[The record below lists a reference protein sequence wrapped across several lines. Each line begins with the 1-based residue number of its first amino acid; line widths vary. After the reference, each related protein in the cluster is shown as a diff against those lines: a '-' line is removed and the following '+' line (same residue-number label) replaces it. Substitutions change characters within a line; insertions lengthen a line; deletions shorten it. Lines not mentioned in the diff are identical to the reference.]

1 MNVLL
6 INGSPHE
13 KGCTYTALSLIAGE
27 LNAAGI
33 DTEILNVG
41 TKPVGGC
48 IGCGGC
54 AAGKGC
60 VFWGRGQTRPSQKG
74 QDRRRLRLRHPVH
87 YASAS
92 GNMTSFLDRLSYAG
106 GKYLA
111 YKPAAICCSAR
122 RAGTTTTLDQLVK
135 YPEFFHMP
143 LVSGS
148 YWPMVHGSNP
158 EQVLQDQ
165 EGCAVMR
172 ELGRNMAWLLRCIEA
187 GKAAGIS
194 HPENPRRPMTK
205 FYKIN
210 AFFSFTTLW

>member
-1 MNVLL
+1 MCIRDSGGQHKACL
-6 INGSPHE
+6 
-13 KGCTYTALSLIAGE
+13 ALAQDD
-27 LNAAGI
+27 AAGI

-60 VFWGRGQTRPSQKG
+60 VFGGVVNEAIEKAKTADAFVFG
-74 QDRRRLRLRHPVH
+74 TPVH

-148 YWPMVHGSNP
+148 YWPMVCRI
-158 EQVLQDQ
+158 VLGGDFSDI
-165 EGCAVMR
+165 VTRWHPM
-172 ELGRNMAWLLRCIEA
+172 GR
-187 GKAAGIS
+187 
-194 HPENPRRPMTK
+194 
-205 FYKIN
+205 
-210 AFFSFTTLW
+210 

>member
-1 MNVLL
+1 MHVLL

-13 KGCTYTALSLIAGE
+13 KGCTYTALSLVAGE

-33 DTEILNVG
+33 TTEILNVG

-54 AAGKGC
+54 AKGNGC
-60 VFWGRGQTRPSQKG
+60 VFGGVVNEAIEKARTADAFVFGT
-74 QDRRRLRLRHPVH
+74 PVH

-92 GNMTSFLDRLSYAG
+92 GNMTSFLDRLAYAG

-111 YKPAAICCSAR
+111 YKPAAICASAR
-122 RAGTTTTLDQLVK
+122 RAGTTATLDQLVK

-143 LVSGS
+143 LV
-148 YWPMVHGSNP
+148 HGSNP
-158 EQVLQDQ
+158 EQVLQDE
-165 EGCAVMR
+165 EGCAVMK
-172 ELGRNMAWLLRCIEA
+172 ELGRNMAWLLQCIEA

-194 HPENPRRPMTK
+194 HPENPRRPMTN
-205 FYKIN
+205 FIR
-210 AFFSFTTLW
+210 